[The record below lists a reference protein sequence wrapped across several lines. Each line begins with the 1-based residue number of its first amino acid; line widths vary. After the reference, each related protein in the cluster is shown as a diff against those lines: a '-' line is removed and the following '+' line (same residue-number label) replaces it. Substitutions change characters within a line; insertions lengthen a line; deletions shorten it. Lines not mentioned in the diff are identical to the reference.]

1 MGSRPSGFQE
11 VGLGLVSQ
19 RESLAL
25 LSSPAEKANRRGE
38 ALPSRLTVPA
48 FSWHT
53 IHMKRTNL
61 VLDEEIL
68 REATR
73 VLGAKT
79 YSAAVNQAMQ
89 EVIRIRKIQSLPEF
103 FGKGL
108 WQGDLTQ
115 MREDKTARPGRAAR
129 RR

>member
-1 MGSRPSGFQE
+1 
-11 VGLGLVSQ
+11 
-19 RESLAL
+19 
-25 LSSPAEKANRRGE
+25 
-38 ALPSRLTVPA
+38 
-48 FSWHT
+48 
-53 IHMKRTNL
+53 MKRTNL